1 MKVWLVLGSNSQR
14 LTFRIEWGNY
24 FQFIEKFMSNTEH
37 TLENAENSRTHN
49 FITQIIDED
58 LASGKHKSVHTRF
71 PPEPNG
77 YLHIGHAKSI
87 CLNFGLAKEY
97 NGLCNLRFDD
107 TNPVKEDVEY
117 VDSIKADVEWLGF
130 KWEGEPRY
138 ASDYFDALY
147 GYAIELI
154 EKDLAYVDE
163 LSPDEMREYRGTLTE
178 PGKNSPYRDRSVE
191 ENLALFERMKNGEF
205 AEGTLSLRA
214 KIDMASPFMVMR
226 DPVLYRIK
234 FASHHQT
241 GDKWCIYPM
250 YDFTHCISDAIERI
264 THSLCTLEFQD
275 NRRLYDWV
283 LDNISIERP
292 LPHQYEFSRL
302 NLEGT
307 LTSKRKL
314 LKLVND
320 GIVDGW
326 NDPRMPTISGLRR
339 RGYTPASLRE
349 FCRRIGVTKQDNVVE
364 YSALEACIRDDLNEN
379 APRAMAVIDP
389 VRVVIENFEGEETLT
404 APNHPNRPE
413 LGERQLPFTKE
424 LYIDRADF
432 REEANKQYKRLVLG
446 KEVRLRNAY
455 VIKAERVEKDANGEI
470 TTIFCTYDPETL
482 GKNPADGRK
491 VKGVIHWVS
500 AVHNHPAEFRLYER
514 LFTVPN
520 PGAAEEI
527 ESVLNPTS
535 LVVKHG
541 FVEQSLANAEPEKG
555 YQFEREGYF
564 CADSKDS
571 RPEHLVFNLTVSLKE
586 GF

>member
-1 MKVWLVLGSNSQR
+1 MSEEI
-14 LTFRIEWGNY
+14 LT
-24 FQFIEKFMSNTEH
+24 Q
-37 TLENAENSRTHN
+37 ENDVRAN
-49 FITQIIDED
+49 FITHIIDED
-58 LASGKHKSVHTRF
+58 LASGKHTSVHTRF

-87 CLNFGLAKEY
+87 CLNFGIAEDYK
-97 NGLCNLRFDD
+97 GLCNLRFDD

-138 ASDYFDALY
+138 ASDYFDQLY
-147 GYAIELI
+147 GYAIDLI
-154 EKDLAYVDE
+154 KKGLAYVDE
-163 LSPDEMREYRGTLTE
+163 LSPEEMREYRGTLTE
-178 PGKNSPYRDRSVE
+178 AGKNSPYRDRSVE
-191 ENLALFERMKNGEF
+191 ENLTLFEKMKNGEF
-205 AEGTLSLRA
+205 EEGKASLRA

-339 RGYTPASLRE
+339 RGYTPASIRE

-364 YSALEACIRDDLNEN
+364 YSALEACIREDLNEN
-379 APRAMAVIDP
+379 APRAMAVINP
-389 VRVVIENFEGEETLT
+389 VKVVIENFEGEEWLK
-404 APNHPNRPE
+404 ALNHPNREE
-413 LGERQLPFTKE
+413 LGSRELPFTKE
-424 LYIDRADF
+424 LYIDEADF

-455 VIKAERVEKDANGEI
+455 VIKAERVEKDASGKI
-470 TTIFCTYDPETL
+470 TTIYCTYDPETL

-500 AVHNHPAEFRLYER
+500 ATHAKPAEFRLYDR

-520 PGAAEEI
+520 PGAEEEI
-527 ESVLNPTS
+527 ESVLNPNS

-541 FVEQSLANAEPEKG
+541 FVEPSLANAKAEQG
-555 YQFEREGYF
+555 YQFEREGYY
-564 CADSKDS
+564 CLDSKDS
-571 RPEHLVFNLTVSLKE
+571 HPEHLIFNLTVSLKE
-586 GF
+586 SVAF